1 MYIQRA
7 LFLVWVTLVSS
18 VKPRL
23 RGNSRTYQ
31 PKLLGTKE
39 TLSPALDLPQAL
51 PTKALTEPLTETPTK
66 ALTETPTKA
75 LTKAL
80 TEPPTKAPTK
90 SSSRIPTYLIA
101 TSVSPVYMLPSSP
114 VSLRHTQLLLP
125 TPYPTSRPPP
135 ATEPVAPAT
144 EPVAPAAPFA
154 TNTTEIIPEC
164 LFMTI
169 PPAMV
174 MPPCGKYQFIN
185 HDTREEL

>member
-66 ALTETPTKA
+66 ALTE
-75 LTKAL
+75 
-80 TEPPTKAPTK
+80 PPTKAPTK

-135 ATEPVAPAT
+135 VTEPAAPAT
-144 EPVAPAAPFA
+144 EPVTPAAPFA